1 MQHDF
6 FLFLLQNKKVFTI
19 QGPYS
24 HVREALRRR
33 GWVEKFYKMDAPAKK
48 SPRNKRVKGG
58 GGGTTGSDDSD
69 NDDYD
74 DDADDDDGIVFNF

>member
-1 MQHDF
+1 M
-6 FLFLLQNKKVFTI
+6 FTI

-24 HVREALRRR
+24 HVRDALRRR

-48 SPRNKRVKGG
+48 SPRNKKSKPGAGG
-58 GGGTTGSDDSD
+58 NTASDDSD

-74 DDADDDDGIVFNF
+74 DDVDDDDGNYVIPHNLLI